1 MKRCVIYS
9 RVSTS
14 GQEVEN
20 QIKLLRQIVERK
32 GYELVEVISD
42 VMSGAKGRSER
53 KGFDKLIKGSIK
65 KEWDSILVWD
75 VSRLGRSLKDLV
87 GFLDEINSVGCDLY
101 IHQSGLDTSTPSGK
115 MMFQMIGVFAEFER
129 SMISERVKLGM
140 ARTDKKI
147 GRPTNINEG
156 LITSVKFMR
165 GQGVAIKKIAKDL
178 KIGVGTI
185 YKIMEN
191 NDMEK
196 VA

>member
-20 QIKLLRQIVERK
+20 QIKLLREIAKRK

-42 VMSGAKGRSER
+42 VMSGAKGRQDR
-53 KGFDKLIKGSIK
+53 KGFDKLIKGAVK

-129 SMISERVKLGM
+129 SMISERVKLGL
-140 ARTDKKI
+140 ARTDKKL
-147 GRPTNINEG
+147 GRPTNMNEG
-156 LITSVKFMR
+156 MVQSIKFMR
-165 GQGVAIKKIAKDL
+165 EKGIGIKKIATDL
-178 KIGVGTI
+178 KVGVGTV
-185 YKIMEN
+185 YKVME
-191 NDMEK
+191 E

>member
-42 VMSGAKGRSER
+42 VMSGSKGREDR

-65 KEWDSILVWD
+65 KEWDSIIVWSVD
-75 VSRLGRSLKDLV
+75 RLGRSLKDLV
-87 GFLDEINSVGCDLY
+87 SFLDEINSVGCDLY

-129 SMISERVKLGM
+129 SMISERVKLGL
-140 ARTDKKI
+140 ARTDKKL
-147 GRPTNINEG
+147 GRPTNMNTGMVE
-156 LITSVKFMR
+156 SVKFMR
-165 GQGVAIKKIAKDL
+165 GKGVGIKKIASDL
-178 KIGVGTI
+178 SIGVGTV
-185 YKIMEN
+185 YKVLEN
-191 NDMEK
+191 

>member
-20 QIKLLRQIVERK
+20 QIRLLRQIAERK

-42 VMSGAKGRSER
+42 VMSGAKGRKDRE
-53 KGFDKLIKGSIK
+53 GFDRLIKGSIK
-65 KEWDSILVWD
+65 KEWDSILVWSVD
-75 VSRLGRSLKDLV
+75 RLGRSLKDLV

-129 SMISERVKLGM
+129 SMISERVKLGL
-140 ARTDKKI
+140 ARTDKKL
-147 GRPTNINEG
+147 GRPTNMNEG
-156 LITSVKFMR
+156 MVQSIRFMR
-165 GQGVAIKKIAKDL
+165 EQGVAIKKIAKDL
-178 KIGVGTI
+178 KIGVGTV
-185 YKIMEN
+185 YKNLE
-191 NDMEK
+191 E